1 MRKSSLVKRY
11 CAENVTGLKV
21 RTEAAG
27 GNRSCRGRGAFLRG
41 RSRTGRYGGLVG
53 RENAGISSER
63 QVRILPAESLRI
75 PEEGSSAQGKP
86 GPKPRQRMRRRWTT
100 GGNSSATEG

>member
-1 MRKSSLVKRY
+1 MRNSSLVKRY

-21 RTEAAG
+21 HTEAADA
-27 GNRSCRGRGAFLRG
+27 SESLRGRGAFLQG
-41 RSRTGRYGGLVG
+41 RSITAKLCGPVG
-53 RENAGISSER
+53 SENAGISSER
-63 QVRILPAESLRI
+63 QVRILPAESLRF

-100 GGNSSATEG
+100 G